1 MRRSLPNAFSRRCAL
16 LLAGACALACHPMEN
31 YQTEK
36 FKLAASPAAADG
48 YPAEIYRGNFLR
60 SDGKSFPVPS
70 GNFLTS
76 GWRGSGTEFGD
87 LDSFDMEAG
96 AGAQDSYEWQGSI
109 PLAPYS
115 TLILSREN

>member
-1 MRRSLPNAFSRRCAL
+1 MKRTLSRLCAL

-36 FKLAASPAAADG
+36 FKLAASPCVPEG

-76 GWRGSGTEFGD
+76 DWRGYDGEFGDFDSFGMAAEEGPQDGYPWRGS
-87 LDSFDMEAG
+87 
-96 AGAQDSYEWQGSI
+96 I
-109 PLAPYS
+109 CIAPYAV
-115 TLILSREN
+115 LILSREG